1 MPRDTD
7 LDRKGHRLH
16 LTPATR
22 HLHRTLPAEALFL
35 ACPVTSWEEAYPTSS
50 NQGEQ
55 RRGIEVHLPE
65 LKFS

>member
-22 HLHRTLPAEALFL
+22 HLHRTLPAEALSL
-35 ACPVTSWEEAYPTSS
+35 ACPVTSWEEAYPTPPATRESR
-50 NQGEQ
+50 E
-55 RRGIEVHLPE
+55 EE
-65 LKFS
+65 